1 MRIGLAQII
10 QESNTFVPFKTTLD
24 HFSAQYIRQGE
35 AVLRELDSVK
45 IELTGM
51 LSVLETNNATPIP
64 LIATHGSCGGP
75 LTRECF
81 STLLRLLVQE
91 IKSAPSL
98 DGLLLALH
106 GSMAAEDQEDCE
118 SEILNS
124 VRRLLPE
131 GTPIGVSLDLHAH
144 VTPQMLQKNVF
155 FVG

>member
-24 HFSAQYIRQGE
+24 HFSAQYIRHGKD
-35 AVLRELDSVK
+35 VLKELDSVN

-51 LSVLETNNATPIP
+51 LNVLEINDATPIP

-81 STLLRLLVQE
+81 DILLKLLVQE
-91 IKSAPSL
+91 MKSARKL

-118 SEILNS
+118 SEI
-124 VRRLLPE
+124 
-131 GTPIGVSLDLHAH
+131 
-144 VTPQMLQKNVF
+144 
-155 FVG
+155 

>member
-24 HFSAQYIRQGE
+24 HFSAQYIRQGKD
-35 AVLRELDSVK
+35 VLKELDSVK

-51 LSVLETNNATPIP
+51 LNVLEINNATPIP

-81 STLLRLLVQE
+81 DILLTLLVQE
-91 IKSAPSL
+91 MKSAGKL

-118 SEILNS
+118 S
-124 VRRLLPE
+124 VLLY
-131 GTPIGVSLDLHAH
+131 TVSQL
-144 VTPQMLQKNVF
+144 LQEQKANRVSID
-155 FVG
+155 